1 VLATIA
7 ETGYEYQ
14 PTEERPRES
23 KQADRVTRRQIELQG
38 VRVNNLKDVDLSIPH
53 GQWLSVC
60 GVSGSGKTS
69 LAIDTLFAE
78 GQRRYLESLSPG
90 QRQFMEQLDRP
101 DADQIDEIPPAI
113 ALRVPRGKP
122 GKDSTVG
129 SATDLLPYL
138 RLLFAKLGTASCP
151 NCETEIVPHHPESV
165 TQFCRTL
172 PAGTRYLVT
181 FHLHSDAA
189 TLPEKL
195 LSARRSGFSRAIVA
209 ATTFNLTDPDLKLPE
224 SVSANE
230 SVRIVVDRLTT
241 ETDAAR
247 IRDSVGTAFQ
257 HSSGEVYGSA
267 CEILV
272 VNGDEPTEEVDGRSM
287 ARHRFTRKPTC
298 QKCGFQSVVPD
309 PKLFDRNRPN
319 GQCDSCG
326 GHSASDDV
334 GGCCDGSGLSE
345 AALGFRI
352 GEMNFAEVV
361 RADVGTLKQFFGDM
375 FRSQTSSDSVAGPL
389 VAQIT
394 DRLDFLSNVGLSYL
408 TLDRPART
416 LSGGELKR
424 ISLTSILGSNL
435 VNMLYVMDEPTTG
448 LHIHD
453 LPPLIE
459 SIGQLHRRKN
469 TMVLLDHQP
478 AMIQS
483 AERVVEIGPRAGDEG
498 GEIVFD
504 GTVEQL
510 IKSEDSLTGDFLAQ
524 RRGIVLEPER
534 RKGRGKLKLVGAS
547 GRNLKNVTVEFPLN
561 CLCVVSGV
569 SGAGKTS
576 LVQDTLYPALA
587 KRKNV
592 LVDDA
597 LPCDD
602 VFGDSVVDEV
612 VLVDQSPIGRTAR
625 SNPVTYIGAFDEIRR
640 VFADTVD
647 AKTHNIKVGKFS
659 FNVAGGRC
667 DKCKGDGQ
675 LTIDMKFMSDVHIR
689 CDQCRGTRY
698 RDEVLAV
705 RHRGKN
711 IAEVLSMTVR
721 ESFGFFRGQ
730 PKVQYKL
737 KALIDVGLEYIQLGQ
752 PATTLSSGE
761 AQRLKLAQYLSS
773 TKSKRAL
780 FLMDEPTI
788 GLHMSDIVRLADCFS
803 TLVSVGHSLIVVEHN
818 LQLMQYADWL
828 IDLGPGASDEGGQ
841 IVAEGTPEDVAANP
855 DSLTGKYLK
864 PRLDIH

>member
-1 VLATIA
+1 MA
-7 ETGYEYQ
+7 Q
-14 PTEERPRES
+14 
-23 KQADRVTRRQIELQG
+23 RQIELQG
-38 VRVNNLKDVDLSIPH
+38 VRVNNLQDVDLTIPH
-53 GQWLSVC
+53 GQWLSIC
-60 GVSGSGKTS
+60 GVSGSGKSS

-101 DADQIDEIPPAI
+101 DADHIAEIPPAI

-138 RLLFAKLGTASCP
+138 RLLFAKIGTAICP
-151 NCETEIVPHHPESV
+151 NCETEVLSHHPESV
-165 TQFCRTL
+165 ARWCCDL
-172 PAGTRYLVT
+172 ASGTRYLIA
-181 FHLHSDAA
+181 FPQKDDGPIAP

-195 LSARRSGFSRAIVA
+195 LNARRAGFSRAIIEGETVS
-209 ATTFNLTDPDLKLPE
+209 LTDPDFKLADSTSDDAE
-224 SVSANE
+224 
-230 SVRIVVDRLTT
+230 VRIVVDRLS
-241 ETDAAR
+241 TDSDPAR

-257 HSSGEVYGSA
+257 HSAGV
-267 CEILV
+267 CDVLV
-272 VNGDEPTEEVDGRSM
+272 VTEQEATVTIDGKSM
-287 ARHRFTRKPTC
+287 AEYRFHRHPTC
-298 QKCGFQSVVPD
+298 SVCGFKSVLPEA
-309 PKLFDRNRPN
+309 KLFDRHRSV
-319 GQCDSCG
+319 GQCGTCQGERSSDDDCESCG
-326 GHSASDDV
+326 G
-334 GGCCDGSGLSE
+334 SGLNQ
-345 AALGFRI
+345 AALGFRVRDQNFGKVSRMEI
-352 GEMNFAEVV
+352 GAL
-361 RADVGTLKQFFGDM
+361 ASFFETVS
-375 FRSQTSSDSVAGPL
+375 RSRPSSDTVAGPL
-389 VAQIT
+389 LQQLNR
-394 DRLDFLSNVGLSYL
+394 RLSFLNRVGLNYL
-408 TLDRPART
+408 SLDRPART

-448 LHIHD
+448 LHVHD

-459 SIGQLHRRKN
+459 AIRHLHQRKN
-469 TMVLLDHQP
+469 TVVLLDHQP
-478 AMIQS
+478 AMITE
-483 AERVVEIGPRAGDEG
+483 AERVIEIGPRAGDDG
-498 GEIVFD
+498 GRVVFD
-504 GTVEQL
+504 GTIEELKQ
-510 IKSEDSLTGDFLAQ
+510 SEDSLTGDFLAG
-524 RRGIVLEPER
+524 RRGIVVEPER
-534 RKGRGKLKLVGAS
+534 RKGRGRLKLVNAC
-547 GRNLKNVTVEFPLN
+547 GRNLKNLTVEFPLN

-576 LVQDTLYPALA
+576 LVQDTLYGALA
-587 KRKNV
+587 RRKEIAV
-592 LVDDA
+592 EDA

-602 VFGDSVVDEV
+602 VFGDSQIDEV
-612 VLVDQSPIGRTAR
+612 VLIDQSPIGRTAR

-647 AKTHNIKVGKFS
+647 AKTHNVKVSKFS

-667 DKCKGDGQ
+667 DKCNGDGQ

-721 ESFGFFRGQ
+721 EGFSFFRGQ

-773 TKSKRAL
+773 AKSKRAL

-803 TLVSVGHSLIVVEHN
+803 TLVSVGHSLIIVEHN
-818 LQLMQYADWL
+818 LQLIQYADWL
-828 IDLGPGASDEGGQ
+828 IDLGPGASADGGRV
-841 IVAEGTPEDVAANP
+841 VAEGTPEQVAANS
-855 DSLTGKYLK
+855 DSLTGRYLK
-864 PRLDIH
+864 PRLEIH